1 MTVKAYALGFLAL
14 GLGACGASS
23 SGGIDPQTPIHQAQ
37 GFGDVSFGQVL
48 SAVAGHDPAIKPE
61 FVSHTVHPRC
71 RMPRASSGSHMAY
84 IYSYGG
90 GFKSPMAHAYKKA
103 HEGSVEYHQRTD
115 VIVTETEVPVYLV
128 LESYNAVLW
137 NIQLAPGAQL
147 EGVGVLSYEGG
158 AVSGVPEGVD
168 VGFLAFRG
176 VENKRCFERGGMM
189 TPTDI
194 RVERAAANNY
204 TATASDRQNWD
215 AEYRAAKTWRNRW
228 VPQTFGARFDVE
240 IFPDGSDDYDAVL
253 VGPVPATPIAPTP
266 IIRVHTPDHVHVAWG
281 NRDEVLAEF
290 DAIARQEL
298 EALMN

>member
-1 MTVKAYALGFLAL
+1 MTVKACALGFLAL

-23 SGGIDPQTPIHQAQ
+23 SGGVDPQTPIHQAQ
-37 GFGDVSFGQVL
+37 GLGDVSFAQVL
-48 SAVAGHDPAIKPE
+48 TAATGHDPAVKPE
-61 FVSHTVHPRC
+61 FISHNVSPRC

-84 IYSYGG
+84 VYSYGG
-90 GFKSPMAHAYKKA
+90 GSKSPMAHAYKA
-103 HEGSVEYHQRTD
+103 THQSGVEYHQRTD

-176 VENKRCFERGGMM
+176 VENKRCFERGGGMVA
-189 TPTDI
+189 TDI

-204 TATASDRQNWD
+204 TATARDRQNWD

-253 VGPVPATPIAPTP
+253 VGPVPGTPIAPTP
-266 IIRVHTPDHVHVAWG
+266 ITKVHYPDHVHVAWG
-281 NRDEVLAEF
+281 YRKDVLAEF
-290 DAIARQEL
+290 DAIARREL
-298 EALMN
+298 ETLMN